1 MKPHDGERRHDERTA
16 LNQLNQESEPE
27 LNDEAEGFEAQ
38 YLKKTA
44 MKEMEEFGVEN
55 LKKIGRRMMLKDL
68 KLIKTTRV

>member
-1 MKPHDGERRHDERTA
+1 MKPHDGERRRDERTA

-27 LNDEAEGFEAQ
+27 LNDEVEGFEAQ

-68 KLIKTTRV
+68 KLIKTT